1 MLQETAAS
9 SPAKEQKGSKW
20 WFYAPKE
27 SNRGWVVV
35 PDSAAA
41 VIPPRAA
48 LAARHDG
55 SGVAAI
61 KGLLREGSLLSGADA
76 VDAIGQQAGCV
87 AFWLLSP
94 L

>member
-1 MLQETAAS
+1 MLQEGAALS
-9 SPAKEQKGSKW
+9 LAKEQKSSKW

-41 VIPPRAA
+41 AIPPLAA
-48 LAARHDG
+48 ATARHDG
-55 SGVAAI
+55 SGVVAI

-76 VDAIGQQAGCV
+76 VDAIGQQV
-87 AFWLLSP
+87 
-94 L
+94 